1 MDTKKKPVV
10 PIVIGVLV
18 VIAAAVAAFILL
30 KPKVTVPDIT
40 QSFRSDAEQEL
51 TKVKLKI
58 GTVTEEETAEIPI
71 GDVVIRTDPAPGT
84 SVDEGTEV
92 NVVVSKGP
100 KLNDPVEVPNI
111 LGLSPEDAENKLFDS
126 FFIPQPGEPAYSDTA
141 EAGKVIAQSVPAG
154 TKVEMFSIIMYSVS
168 LGKEQISVPDVTGK
182 SISDARGMLDSAGLS
197 CDTSQSYSDTVAKDV
212 VISQSVAKDTKV
224 DKGTTI
230 VLEVSM
236 GKKPA
241 TKVLVPNIITY
252 KLADAKKS
260 LDSAGL
266 KYTYTGDEN
275 GTVTSVKPA
284 PNTQVDQGSTVSFVL
299 TAPKPV
305 VKVAVPDIT
314 NMSLNDAKATLDN
327 AGLRYTYSG
336 DENGVVSSINPAPN
350 TQVDQGSMVTFAL
363 VYNPAPE
370 PEPEPG
376 FKPNF
381 SKDQCTQIALDAMGA
396 GGQAKGEAANVSTSD
411 LITGGGTIYYKVEFD
426 LGDAHY
432 EVQVDAISG
441 GVIGASEVFGGIE
454 NLLDANGN
462 VISSREL

>member
-182 SISDARGMLDSAGLS
+182 SISDARGMLDGAGLS

-212 VISQSVAKDTKV
+212 VISQSVAKDTQV

-284 PNTQVDQGSTVSFVL
+284 PNTQVDQGS
-299 TAPKPV
+299 
-305 VKVAVPDIT
+305 
-314 NMSLNDAKATLDN
+314 
-327 AGLRYTYSG
+327 
-336 DENGVVSSINPAPN
+336 
-350 TQVDQGSMVTFAL
+350 MVTFAL
-363 VYNPAPE
+363 VYNPA

-411 LITGGGTIYYKVEFD
+411 LITGGGTIYYRVEFD

-441 GVIGASEVFGGIE
+441 GVISASEVFGGIE

>member
-284 PNTQVDQGSTVSFVL
+284 PNTQVDQGS
-299 TAPKPV
+299 
-305 VKVAVPDIT
+305 
-314 NMSLNDAKATLDN
+314 
-327 AGLRYTYSG
+327 
-336 DENGVVSSINPAPN
+336 
-350 TQVDQGSMVTFAL
+350 MVTFAL